1 MKHQGLV
8 WVIGR
13 LASAALLLGTSV
25 LLAGCGIGSERKD
38 PLELEIE
45 DQRAANAGLTA
56 ELEQCR
62 VEVEQ
67 LGDQVEAL
75 AALPKEGQ
83 ENPYKLSS
91 VRVTRFTNFYDKD
104 NDGKREEFIVY
115 VQPIDLEGDVV
126 KAAGLVGVQLWDLNQ
141 PNGQALLGEWRVQP
155 QELRKLWLDT
165 LVSANYRLTFDTP
178 EALDVLAE
186 PLVVKVTFTDYLTG
200 EIFRAQRSIDPV
212 LE

>member
-8 WVIGR
+8 WLVGR
-13 LASAALLLGTSV
+13 LACAALLLGTSV

-38 PLELEIE
+38 PLELEIK
-45 DQRAANAGLTA
+45 DQRAANAELTA
-56 ELEQCR
+56 ELERCR

-67 LGDQVEAL
+67 LGDQVGAL

-91 VRVTRFTNFYDKD
+91 IRVSRFTNFYDTD
-104 NDGKREEFIVY
+104 NDGKREDFIVY

-126 KAAGLVGVQLWDLNQ
+126 KAAGLLGVQLWDLNR
-141 PNGQALLGEWRVQP
+141 PDGQALLGEWRVQP
-155 QELRKLWLDT
+155 QELRRLWLDT
-165 LVSANYRLTFDTP
+165 LISANYRLTFDTP

-200 EIFRAQRSIDPV
+200 EVFRAQRPINPV
-212 LE
+212 LD